1 MKLKYGKQLL
11 ASLLLALLASLVHA
25 QDDSMDPVARQL
37 MASMEAPTQLQSA
50 DSNSSVLNLDIF
62 TANKAARSIAGEW
75 HLELENGAAF
85 NLALSQSKSVIFGS
99 GNVTSSAQTQV
110 ATASGSISGDILK
123 LYIVPADGTKLYVLS
138 LDLSGQTPA
147 KTYSIFSANAETLSG
162 TVRKVSY
169 SILE

>member
-1 MKLKYGKQLL
+1 M
-11 ASLLLALLASLVHA
+11 LASLVRS

-37 MASMEAPTQLQSA
+37 MASMDAPAQPQAS
-50 DSNSSVLNLDIF
+50 DSNSSALNLDLF
-62 TANKAARSIAGEW
+62 TANKASRSITGEW

-85 NLALSQSKSVIFGS
+85 NLALSQSGGVIFGS
-99 GNVTSSAQTQV
+99 GNVTSSAPTQM
-110 ATASGSISGDILK
+110 ATASGSLSGDILK
-123 LYIVPADGTKLYVLS
+123 LYIVPADGTKLYALS

-162 TVRKVSY
+162 TVKKVSY